1 MIDAEE
7 ELATILNF
15 NIAKKLLKQ
24 ENPNIS
30 DGEVLEFFEKS
41 QGNPLNT
48 HILYKFLKIA
58 HEND

>member
-7 ELATILNF
+7 ELASILNF
-15 NIAKKLLKQ
+15 TIAKELLKQ

-41 QGNPLNT
+41 QGNPFNT
-48 HILYKFLKIA
+48 HILYKLFK
-58 HEND
+58 DCT